1 MTERLEKIFSLLPNC
16 NTFADVGCD
25 HGYIAFEML
34 KRGKANKVIIAD
46 ISKKCLSKA
55 EQLLARFIAQGK
67 AVSVVADGFNGLP
80 DSDVGLVAGMGGEEI
95 CSILKGAKSLPKTLV
110 LQPMK
115 NSDKVRR
122 LAIDMGFKL
131 EKDFVFFSAEKFY
144 DVMVLTVGKD
154 CLTEEEIEFG
164 RDNVRE
170 KAPDFI
176 RQINAKICVI
186 NDVLANGNLSHSA
199 KEKLVKEKGKLEKY
213 V

>member
-1 MTERLEKIFSLLPNC
+1 MTDRLEKIFALIPNC

-55 EQLLARFIAQGK
+55 VGLLAPYIAEDK
-67 AVSVVADGFNGLP
+67 VISLVADGFNGLP

-95 CSILKGAKSLPKTLV
+95 CSILLNAKTLPKTLV

-115 NSDKVRR
+115 NADKVRKC
-122 LAIDMGFKL
+122 AVEMGYKL
-131 EKDFVFFSAEKFY
+131 QSDFVFFSADKFY
-144 DVMVLTVGKD
+144 DIMLLCVGKD
-154 CLTEEEIEFG
+154 SLTDEEIEFG
-164 RDNVRE
+164 RDNI
-170 KAPDFI
+170 KGKNPDFI
-176 RQINAKICVI
+176 KQLNAKICVI
-186 NDVLANGNLSHSA
+186 NQVLANQNLSEET
-199 KEKLVKEKGKLEKY
+199 KEKLVKEKYKLEKY

>member
-164 RDNVRE
+164 RDNIRE

-176 RQINAKICVI
+176 RQISAKICVI